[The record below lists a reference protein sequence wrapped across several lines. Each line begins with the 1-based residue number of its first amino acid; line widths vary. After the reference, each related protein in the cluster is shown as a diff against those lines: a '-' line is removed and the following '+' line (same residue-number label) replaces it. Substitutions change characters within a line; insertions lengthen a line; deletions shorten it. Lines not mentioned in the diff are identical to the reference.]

1 MDEANQT
8 EQEIIIEEMVIPNK
22 ANQTLS
28 IRIQQRVNKSCFLY
42 ISVTVDPLRPSD
54 QIEGLIIIIIMKEEL
69 IAFALARYGCG
80 GMETRNLQSSGRFA
94 RRSVTPQRDSPVARI
109 IGESLFTLFASLT
122 YAYHYLM
129 TLIK

>member
-42 ISVTVDPLRPSD
+42 ISVTFDPLRPSD
-54 QIEGLIIIIIMKEEL
+54 QIEGLIIIIIIMKEEL
-69 IAFALARYGCG
+69 TAFALARYRCG
-80 GMETRNLQSSGRFA
+80 GMETRNSQSSGRFA
-94 RRSVTPQRDSPVARI
+94 RRSVTPQGDSPDDRI
-109 IGESLFTLFASLT
+109 IGESLFTP
-122 YAYHYLM
+122 H
-129 TLIK
+129 